1 MRVYEKVVGRARQR
15 RKKGVSSWVR
25 LGRDLAFESIEEKER
40 NLPTMETNETPKR
53 EQYQGAEQELIKA
66 IEEIEGIEEGNL
78 KELEEK
84 IYQIL
89 FRIGRKLMESRIN
102 NGKESESAPTKIQ
115 GECGHDQKLVGYRTK
130 KLLTLFGEVGL
141 KRAYYQ
147 CQMVEGQEEEGEQVP
162 TCSHGRAPADE
173 IWGVQGKR
181 TTPGVQQYISYLCSM
196 LTFDEA
202 AETFRRFL
210 PGKMSA
216 RQALNLS
223 RPVGRALAEKEDEEV
238 KCCFD
243 QASQSKTDELE
254 REQQPLVKDIA
265 RLYIEPDGIMGRMR
279 RESVPMEKNEQER
292 KGDVYRETRVGAT
305 FLAERGNE
313 RSELAPGVWID
324 TPKEGSQQYVA
335 RRTARGGFD
344 QLLYTLACQS
354 GLGRA
359 EQVVVIGDGAHW
371 IWDLAEEHFAGAVQ
385 IVDLYH
391 AQEHVWDVAHAVFG
405 RTTQKGISWAK
416 HACDLLVHGQIED
429 LVALISQLSPIAPPP
444 GKSKSIPEQAIG
456 YFTTNAQRMRYPT
469 FRAQGMHV
477 GSGIAEA
484 ACKRVVT
491 TRFKQTGMRWTPDG
505 LDAILPLRTAKLN
518 RTYDQFWQTQ
528 SRLIA

>member
-1 MRVYEKVVGRARQR
+1 V
-15 RKKGVSSWVR
+15 
-25 LGRDLAFESIEEKER
+25 
-40 NLPTMETNETPKR
+40 
-53 EQYQGAEQELIKA
+53 
-66 IEEIEGIEEGNL
+66 
-78 KELEEK
+78 
-84 IYQIL
+84 
-89 FRIGRKLMESRIN
+89 
-102 NGKESESAPTKIQ
+102 
-115 GECGHDQKLVGYRTK
+115 
-130 KLLTLFGEVGL
+130 
-141 KRAYYQ
+141 
-147 CQMVEGQEEEGEQVP
+147 VEGQEEQEPPQK
-162 TCSHGRAPADE
+162 CSHGRTPTDE
-173 IWGVQGKR
+173 QWGIEGIR

-202 AETFRRFL
+202 AEAYRRFL

-223 RPVGRALAEKEDEEV
+223 RPVGKALAEKEDGDV
-238 KCCFD
+238 KYCFD
-243 QASQSKTDELE
+243 RASQPNTDDLE
-254 REQQPLVKDIA
+254 EKQQPMVKDIR

-279 RESVPMEKNEQER
+279 RGSVSMEKHEQER

-335 RRTARGGFD
+335 RRTALGGFD
-344 QLLYTLACQS
+344 KLLYSLACQS
-354 GLGRA
+354 GLWRA

-371 IWDLAEEHFAGAVQ
+371 IWDLAAEHFPGAVQ

-416 HACDLLVHGQIED
+416 QACDLLVQGKIEE
-429 LVALISQLSPIAPPP
+429 LVAQISKLPAIAPPP
-444 GKSKSIPEQAIG
+444 GKSKSVPEQALG
-456 YFTTNAQRMRYPT
+456 YFTTNAERMRYPA

-484 ACKRVVT
+484 ACKTVVT
-491 TRFKQTGMRWTPDG
+491 ARLKRTGMRWTPQG
-505 LDAILPLRTAKLN
+505 LDTIISANLRDFGPPNGSCDHGPIPIFWFGGRYPKPTRDLSIKMRSLSMPTAQKAL
-518 RTYDQFWQTQ
+518 QAW
-528 SRLIA
+528 